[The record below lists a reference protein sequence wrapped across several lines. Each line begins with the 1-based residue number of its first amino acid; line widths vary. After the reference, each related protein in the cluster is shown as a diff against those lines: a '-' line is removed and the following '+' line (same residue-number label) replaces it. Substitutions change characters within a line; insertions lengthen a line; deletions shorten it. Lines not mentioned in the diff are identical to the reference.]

1 MPTLQEQ
8 AKTINDLIDKAK
20 TAADKGDIETARK
33 LQEEIQTAKDAY
45 NSEKE
50 VVDAISAEEKVGG
63 DSEPATSKESETEEK
78 NDKPDA
84 EKDLKKPAPEKE
96 ESTKEEEP
104 KADEKEQPE
113 EKPEAPVEEKT
124 PEELEEEK
132 KKKLGGKRSMARK
145 ILGNQ
150 DNKFSE
156 ETQAFLDYVKTKG
169 AQRDNVTSVEAQPI
183 IPEDIKYQPE
193 ELPETFVDLK
203 KFVNVQPVTTAAGS
217 HPILNPAQETMVSV
231 EELEKNPELAKPKF
245 TDIDYKVK
253 TYRGQ
258 IPVSQESLDDSE
270 ANLANIVAQNN
281 ARQAVNTTN
290 KYIAD
295 VMKSFEAVN
304 TADLDDI
311 KQIINVEI
319 DPAYNLSL
327 VVSQSF
333 YQALDTLKDKN
344 GQYLLKQDITSPTGT
359 VLFGRP
365 VFIIKDELFGNKGDK
380 KAFIGD
386 LKYAVFFADRKQA
399 SVKWVENEIYGQV
412 LAAYMRF
419 DVKKGVEEAGRFLTY
434 TGTAGDLGTGSEPQA

>member
-1 MPTLQEQ
+1 
-8 AKTINDLIDKAK
+8 
-20 TAADKGDIETARK
+20 
-33 LQEEIQTAKDAY
+33 
-45 NSEKE
+45 
-50 VVDAISAEEKVGG
+50 
-63 DSEPATSKESETEEK
+63 
-78 NDKPDA
+78 
-84 EKDLKKPAPEKE
+84 
-96 ESTKEEEP
+96 
-104 KADEKEQPE
+104 
-113 EKPEAPVEEKT
+113 
-124 PEELEEEK
+124 
-132 KKKLGGKRSMARK
+132 MARQ
-145 ILGNQ
+145 ILENKENQ
-150 DNKFSE
+150 LSDEAKGFVEYLKS
-156 ETQAFLDYVKTKG
+156 KG
-169 AQRDNVTSVEAQPI
+169 AKRDNVKSVDAQPI

-399 SVKWVENEIYGQV
+399 SVKWVENEIYGQI

>member
-1 MPTLQEQ
+1 MATLQEQ
-8 AKTINDLIDKAK
+8 AKSINDLIDQAQKAVNN
-20 TAADKGDIETARK
+20 GDVETARK
-33 LQEEIQTAKDAY
+33 LKEEIQQAKDTY
-45 NSEKE
+45 NEQKE
-50 VVDAISAEEKVGG
+50 IVDSVSAEEKISG
-63 DSEPATSKESETEEK
+63 DSEAPKEKTETEAKNEK
-78 NDKPDA
+78 PEAETVPEKDTEAKPDVD
-84 EKDLKKPAPEKE
+84 K
-96 ESTKEEEP
+96 EP
-104 KADEKEQPE
+104 KADEKEAPE
-113 EKPEAPVEEKT
+113 EKPETPIEEKT

-132 KKKLGGKRSMARK
+132 KKKLGGKRSMARQ
-145 ILGNQ
+145 ILENKENQ
-150 DNKFSE
+150 LSDEAKGFVEYLKS
-156 ETQAFLDYVKTKG
+156 KG
-169 AQRDNVTSVEAQPI
+169 AKRDNVKSVDAQPI

-311 KQIINVEI
+311 KAIINVEI

>member
-1 MPTLQEQ
+1 MATLQEQ
-8 AKTINDLIDKAK
+8 AKSINDLIDQAQKAVNN
-20 TAADKGDIETARK
+20 GDVETARK
-33 LQEEIQTAKDAY
+33 LKEEIQQAKDTY
-45 NSEKE
+45 NEQKE
-50 VVDAISAEEKVGG
+50 IVDSVSAEEKISG
-63 DSEPATSKESETEEK
+63 DSEAPKEKTETEAK
-78 NDKPDA
+78 NEKPDA
-84 EKDLKKPAPEKE
+84 ENVPEKNAE
-96 ESTKEEEP
+96 AKPDVDKEP
-104 KADEKEQPE
+104 KADEKEAPE
-113 EKPEAPVEEKT
+113 EKPETPIEEKT

-132 KKKLGGKRSMARK
+132 KKKLGGKRSMARQ
-145 ILGNQ
+145 ILENKENQ
-150 DNKFSE
+150 LSDE
-156 ETQAFLDYVKTKG
+156 VKGFVEYLKSKG
-169 AQRDNVTSVEAQPI
+169 AKRDNVKSVDAQPI

-304 TADLDDI
+304 TANLDDI
-311 KQIINVEI
+311 KEIINVEI

-344 GQYLLKQDITSPTGT
+344 EQYLLKQDITSPTGT

>member
-1 MPTLQEQ
+1 MATLQEQ
-8 AKTINDLIDKAK
+8 AKSINDLIDQAQKAVNN
-20 TAADKGDIETARK
+20 GDVETARK
-33 LQEEIQTAKDAY
+33 LKEEIQQAKDTY
-45 NSEKE
+45 NEQKE
-50 VVDAISAEEKVGG
+50 IVDSVSAEEKISG
-63 DSEPATSKESETEEK
+63 DSEAPKEKTETEAK
-78 NDKPDA
+78 NEKPDA
-84 EKDLKKPAPEKE
+84 EPPTEDKQPEQDKA
-96 ESTKEEEP
+96 P
-104 KADEKEQPE
+104 KADEKEVPE
-113 EKPEAPVEEKT
+113 EKPETPVEEKT

-203 KFVNVQPVTTAAGS
+203 KFVNVQPVTTASGS

-231 EELEKNPELAKPKF
+231 EELAKNPKLASPKF

-258 IPVSQESLDDSE
+258 IPVSQEALDDSE
-270 ANLANIVAQNN
+270 ANLANIIARNN

-295 VMKSFEAVN
+295 VMKTFAPVD
-304 TADLDDI
+304 TANLDDI
-311 KQIINVEI
+311 KQIINVDI

-365 VFIIKDELFGNKGDK
+365 VFIIKDELFGVKGDK

-386 LKYAVFFADRKQA
+386 LNYAVFFADRKQA
-399 SVKWVENEIYGQV
+399 SVKWVENEIYGQI

-419 DVKKGVEEAGRFLTY
+419 DVKKGVEEAGRFITY
-434 TGTAGDLGTGSEPQA
+434 TGTAGDVVTP

>member
-1 MPTLQEQ
+1 MATLQEQ
-8 AKTINDLIDKAK
+8 AKSINDLIDQAQKAVNN
-20 TAADKGDIETARK
+20 GDVETARK
-33 LQEEIQTAKDAY
+33 LQEEIQQAKNAY
-45 NSEKE
+45 NEQKE
-50 VVDAISAEEKVGG
+50 IVDSVSAEEKISG
-63 DSEPATSKESETEEK
+63 DSEAPKDKTETEEK
-78 NDKPDA
+78 NEKPDA
-84 EKDLKKPAPEKE
+84 EPPTEDKEVEKQPEQDK
-96 ESTKEEEP
+96 EP
-104 KADEKEQPE
+104 KADEKEVPE
-113 EKPEAPVEEKT
+113 EKPETPVEEKT

-132 KKKLGGKRSMARK
+132 KKKLGGKRSMARQ
-145 ILGNQ
+145 ILENKENQ
-150 DNKFSE
+150 LSDEAKGFVEYLKS
-156 ETQAFLDYVKTKG
+156 KG
-169 AQRDNVTSVEAQPI
+169 AKRDNVKSVDAQPI

-295 VMKSFEAVN
+295 VMKSFTAVD

-365 VFIIKDELFGNKGDK
+365 VFIIKDELFGAKGDK

-399 SVKWVENEIYGQV
+399 SVKWVENEIYGQI

-434 TGTAGDLGTGSEPQA
+434 TGTAGDLGTGSEPTA

>member
-1 MPTLQEQ
+1 MATLQEQ
-8 AKTINDLIDKAK
+8 AKSINDLIDQAQKAVNN
-20 TAADKGDIETARK
+20 GDVETARK
-33 LQEEIQTAKDAY
+33 LKEEIQQAKDTY
-45 NSEKE
+45 NEQKE
-50 VVDAISAEEKVGG
+50 IVDSVSAEEKISG
-63 DSEPATSKESETEEK
+63 DSEAPKEKTETEAK
-78 NDKPDA
+78 NEKPDA
-84 EKDLKKPAPEKE
+84 EPPTEDKQLEQDKA
-96 ESTKEEEP
+96 P
-104 KADEKEQPE
+104 KADEKEVPE
-113 EKPEAPVEEKT
+113 EKPKTPVEEKT

-156 ETQAFLDYVKTKG
+156 ETKAFLNYVKSKG

-203 KFVNVQPVTTAAGS
+203 KFVNVQPVTTASGS

-231 EELEKNPELAKPKF
+231 EELAKNPELASPKF

-258 IPVSQESLDDSE
+258 IPVSQEALDDSE
-270 ANLANIVAQNN
+270 ANLANIIAKNN

-295 VMKSFEAVN
+295 VMKSFAAVD
-304 TADLDDI
+304 TANLDDI
-311 KQIINVEI
+311 KQIINVDI

-365 VFIIKDELFGNKGDK
+365 VFIIKDELFGVKGDK

-386 LKYAVFFADRKQA
+386 LNYAVFFADRKQA
-399 SVKWVENEIYGQV
+399 SVKWVENEIYGQI

-419 DVKKGVEEAGRFLTY
+419 DVKKGVEEAGRFITY
-434 TGTAGDLGTGSEPQA
+434 TGTAGDVVTP

>member
-8 AKTINDLIDKAK
+8 AKSINDLIDQAK
-20 TAADKGDIETARK
+20 TAANKGDIETARK
-33 LQEEIQTAKDAY
+33 LQEEITQAKDAY

-50 VVDAISAEEKVGG
+50 VVDSVSAEEKISG
-63 DSEPATSKESETEEK
+63 DSEAPKEKTETEEK

-84 EKDLKKPAPEKE
+84 ESALEKDAEVKPEQDK
-96 ESTKEEEP
+96 EP
-104 KADEKEQPE
+104 KADEKEVPE
-113 EKPEAPVEEKT
+113 EKPETPVEEKT

-132 KKKLGGKRSMARK
+132 KKNLGGKRSMARK

-156 ETQAFLDYVKTKG
+156 ETEAFLNYVKSKG

-203 KFVNVQPVTTAAGS
+203 KFVNVQPVTTASGS

-231 EELEKNPELAKPKF
+231 EELAKNPELASPKF

-258 IPVSQESLDDSE
+258 IPVSQEALDDSE
-270 ANLANIVAQNN
+270 ANLANIIAKNN

-295 VMKSFEAVN
+295 VMKSFAPVD
-304 TADLDDI
+304 TANLDDI
-311 KQIINVEI
+311 KAIINVDI

-365 VFIIKDELFGNKGDK
+365 VFIIKDELFGAKGDK

-386 LKYAVFFADRKQA
+386 LNYAVFFADRKQA
-399 SVKWVENEIYGQV
+399 SVKWVENEIYGQI

>member
-1 MPTLQEQ
+1 MATLQEQ
-8 AKTINDLIDKAK
+8 AKSINDLIDQAQKAVNN
-20 TAADKGDIETARK
+20 GDVETARK
-33 LQEEIQTAKDAY
+33 LKEEIQQAKDTY
-45 NSEKE
+45 NEQKE
-50 VVDAISAEEKVGG
+50 IVDSVSAEEKISG
-63 DSEPATSKESETEEK
+63 DSEAPKEKTETEAKNEK
-78 NDKPDA
+78 PEAETVPEKDTEAKPDVD
-84 EKDLKKPAPEKE
+84 K
-96 ESTKEEEP
+96 EP

-113 EKPEAPVEEKT
+113 EKPETPVEEKT

-132 KKKLGGKRSMARK
+132 KKKLGGKRSMARQ
-145 ILGNQ
+145 ILENKE
-150 DNKFSE
+150 NKFSE
-156 ETQAFLDYVKTKG
+156 EAEAFLKYVQSKG

-203 KFVNVQPVTTAAGS
+203 KFVNVQPVTTASGS

-231 EELEKNPELAKPKF
+231 EELAKNPELASPKF

-258 IPVSQESLDDSE
+258 IPVSQEALDDSE
-270 ANLANIVAQNN
+270 ANLANIIAKNN

-295 VMKSFEAVN
+295 VMKSFAPVD
-304 TADLDDI
+304 TANLDDI
-311 KQIINVEI
+311 KAIINVDI

-365 VFIIKDELFGNKGDK
+365 VFIIKDELFGAKGDK

-386 LKYAVFFADRKQA
+386 LNYAVFFADRKQA

-434 TGTAGDLGTGSEPQA
+434 TGTAGDLGTGSEPTA

>member
-1 MPTLQEQ
+1 MATLQEQ
-8 AKTINDLIDKAK
+8 AKSINDLIDQAQKAVNN
-20 TAADKGDIETARK
+20 GDVETARK
-33 LQEEIQTAKDAY
+33 LKEEIQQAKDTY
-45 NSEKE
+45 NEQKE
-50 VVDAISAEEKVGG
+50 IVDSVSAEEKISG
-63 DSEPATSKESETEEK
+63 DSEAPKEKTETEAKNEKPEAENVPEK
-78 NDKPDA
+78 NAEAKPDVD
-84 EKDLKKPAPEKE
+84 K
-96 ESTKEEEP
+96 EP

-113 EKPEAPVEEKT
+113 EKPETPVEEKT

-132 KKKLGGKRSMARK
+132 KKKLGGKRSMARQ
-145 ILGNQ
+145 ILENKE
-150 DNKFSE
+150 NKFSE
-156 ETQAFLDYVKTKG
+156 EAEAFLKYVQSKG

-203 KFVNVQPVTTAAGS
+203 KFVNVQPVTTASGS

-231 EELEKNPELAKPKF
+231 EELAKNPELASPKF

-258 IPVSQESLDDSE
+258 IPVSQEALDDSE
-270 ANLANIVAQNN
+270 ANLANIIAKNN

-295 VMKSFEAVN
+295 VMKSFAPVD
-304 TADLDDI
+304 TANLDDI
-311 KQIINVEI
+311 KAIINVDI

-365 VFIIKDELFGNKGDK
+365 VFIIKDELFGAKGDK

-386 LKYAVFFADRKQA
+386 LNYAVFFADRKQA
-399 SVKWVENEIYGQV
+399 SVKWVENEIYGQI

-419 DVKKGVEEAGRFLTY
+419 DVKKGVEEAGRFITY
-434 TGTAGDLGTGSEPQA
+434 TGTAGDLGTGSEPVA

>member
-1 MPTLQEQ
+1 MATLQEQ
-8 AKTINDLIDKAK
+8 AKSINDLIDQAQKAVNN
-20 TAADKGDIETARK
+20 GDVETARK
-33 LQEEIQTAKDAY
+33 LKEEIQQAKDTY
-45 NSEKE
+45 NEQKE
-50 VVDAISAEEKVGG
+50 IVDSVSAEEKISG
-63 DSEPATSKESETEEK
+63 DSEAPKEKTETEAKNEKPEAENVPEK
-78 NDKPDA
+78 NAEAKPDVD
-84 EKDLKKPAPEKE
+84 K
-96 ESTKEEEP
+96 EP

-113 EKPEAPVEEKT
+113 EKPETPVEEKT

-132 KKKLGGKRSMARK
+132 KKKLGGKRSMARQ
-145 ILGNQ
+145 ILENKENQ
-150 DNKFSE
+150 LSDEAKGFVEYLKS
-156 ETQAFLDYVKTKG
+156 KG
-169 AQRDNVTSVEAQPI
+169 AKRDNVKSVDAQPI

-311 KQIINVEI
+311 KAIINVEI

-399 SVKWVENEIYGQV
+399 SVKWVENEIYGQI

>member
-8 AKTINDLIDKAK
+8 AKSINDLIDQAQS
-20 TAADKGDIETARK
+20 AANKGDIETARK
-33 LQEEIQTAKDAY
+33 LQEEITQAKDAY

-50 VVDAISAEEKVGG
+50 VVDSISAEEKVGS
-63 DSEPATSKESETEEK
+63 DSEAPKETTETEEK

-84 EKDLKKPAPEKE
+84 EPSAEEKDIEDKQ
-96 ESTKEEEP
+96 EP
-104 KADEKEQPE
+104 KAEET

-124 PEELEEEK
+124 PEELDEEK
-132 KKKLGGKRSMARK
+132 KKKLGGKRSMARQ
-145 ILGNQ
+145 ILENKE
-150 DNKFSE
+150 NKFSKE
-156 ETQAFLDYVKTKG
+156 AEAFLKYVQSKG

-203 KFVNVQPVTTAAGS
+203 KFVNVQPVTTASGS

-231 EELEKNPELAKPKF
+231 EELAKNPELASPKF

-258 IPVSQESLDDSE
+258 IPVSQEALDDSE
-270 ANLANIVAQNN
+270 ANLANIIAKNN

-295 VMKSFEAVN
+295 VMKSFAPVN
-304 TADLDDI
+304 TANLDDI
-311 KQIINVEI
+311 KQIINVDI
-319 DPAYNLSL
+319 DPAYNLSI
-327 VVSQSF
+327 VASQSF

-365 VFIIKDELFGNKGDK
+365 VFIIKDELFGAKGDK

-386 LKYAVFFADRKQA
+386 LNYAVFFADRKQA
-399 SVKWVENEIYGQV
+399 SVKWVENEIYGQI

-434 TGTAGDLGTGSEPQA
+434 TGTAGDGGTTETIDPAA

>member
-1 MPTLQEQ
+1 MATLQEQ
-8 AKTINDLIDKAK
+8 AKSINDLIDQAQKAVNN
-20 TAADKGDIETARK
+20 GDVETARK
-33 LQEEIQTAKDAY
+33 LKEEIQQAKDTY
-45 NSEKE
+45 NEQKE
-50 VVDAISAEEKVGG
+50 IVDSVSAEEKISG
-63 DSEPATSKESETEEK
+63 DSEAPKEKTETEAK
-78 NDKPDA
+78 NEKPDA
-84 EKDLKKPAPEKE
+84 ETVPEKDTE
-96 ESTKEEEP
+96 AKQEGDKEP
-104 KADEKEQPE
+104 KADEKEAPE
-113 EKPEAPVEEKT
+113 EKPETPIEEKT

-132 KKKLGGKRSMARK
+132 KKKLGGKRSMARQ
-145 ILGNQ
+145 ILENKENQ
-150 DNKFSE
+150 LSDEAKGFVEYLRS
-156 ETQAFLDYVKTKG
+156 KG
-169 AQRDNVTSVEAQPI
+169 AKRDNVKSVDAQPI

-311 KQIINVEI
+311 KAIINVEI

-399 SVKWVENEIYGQV
+399 SVKWVENEIYGQI

>member
-1 MPTLQEQ
+1 MATLQEQ
-8 AKTINDLIDKAK
+8 AKSINDLIDQAQKAVNN
-20 TAADKGDIETARK
+20 GDVETARK
-33 LQEEIQTAKDAY
+33 LKEEIQQAKDTY
-45 NSEKE
+45 NEQKE
-50 VVDAISAEEKVGG
+50 IVDSVSAEEKISG
-63 DSEPATSKESETEEK
+63 DSEAPKEKTETETK
-78 NDKPDA
+78 NEKPDA
-84 EKDLKKPAPEKE
+84 EPPTEYKQPEQDKE
-96 ESTKEEEP
+96 T
-104 KADEKEQPE
+104 KADEKEVPE
-113 EKPEAPVEEKT
+113 EKPETPVEEKT

-156 ETQAFLDYVKTKG
+156 ETEAFLNYVKSKG

-203 KFVNVQPVTTAAGS
+203 KFVNVQPVTTASGS

-231 EELEKNPELAKPKF
+231 EELAKNPELASPKF

-258 IPVSQESLDDSE
+258 IPVSQEALDDSE
-270 ANLANIVAQNN
+270 ANLANIIAKNN
-281 ARQAVNTTN
+281 ARQAVNTSN
-290 KYIAD
+290 KYIAE

-304 TADLDDI
+304 TANLDDI
-311 KQIINVEI
+311 KAIINVEI

-365 VFIIKDELFGNKGDK
+365 VFIIKDELFGAKGDK

-386 LKYAVFFADRKQA
+386 LNYAVFFADRKQA
-399 SVKWVENEIYGQV
+399 SVKWVEHAIYGQV

>member
-1 MPTLQEQ
+1 MATLQEQ
-8 AKTINDLIDKAK
+8 AKSINDLIDQAQKAVNN
-20 TAADKGDIETARK
+20 GDVETARK
-33 LQEEIQTAKDAY
+33 LQEEIQQAKNAY
-45 NSEKE
+45 NEQKE
-50 VVDAISAEEKVGG
+50 IVDAVSAEEKISG
-63 DSEPATSKESETEEK
+63 DSEAPKDKTETEEK
-78 NDKPDA
+78 NEKPDA
-84 EKDLKKPAPEKE
+84 EPPTEDKKVDEQPEQDK
-96 ESTKEEEP
+96 EP

-113 EKPEAPVEEKT
+113 EKPETPVEEKT

-203 KFVNVQPVTTAAGS
+203 KFVNVQPVTTASGS

-231 EELEKNPELAKPKF
+231 EELAKNPELASPKF

-258 IPVSQESLDDSE
+258 IPVSQEALDDSE
-270 ANLANIVAQNN
+270 ANLANIIARNN

-295 VMKSFEAVN
+295 VMKTFEPVD
-304 TADLDDI
+304 TANLDDI

-365 VFIIKDELFGNKGDK
+365 VFIIKDELFGAKGDK

-386 LKYAVFFADRKQA
+386 LNYAVFFADRKQA
-399 SVKWVENEIYGQV
+399 SVKWVENEIYGQI

-419 DVKKGVEEAGRFLTY
+419 DVKKGVEEAGRFITY
-434 TGTAGDLGTGSEPQA
+434 TGTAGDLGTGSEPTA

>member
-1 MPTLQEQ
+1 MATLQEQ
-8 AKTINDLIDKAK
+8 AKSINDLIDQAQKAVNN
-20 TAADKGDIETARK
+20 GDVETARK
-33 LQEEIQTAKDAY
+33 LQEEIQQAKDTY
-45 NSEKE
+45 NEQKE
-50 VVDAISAEEKVGG
+50 IVDSVSAEEKISG
-63 DSEPATSKESETEEK
+63 DSEAPKDKTETEEK
-78 NDKPDA
+78 NEKPDA
-84 EKDLKKPAPEKE
+84 EPPTEDKKVDEQPEQDK
-96 ESTKEEEP
+96 EP

-113 EKPEAPVEEKT
+113 EKPETPVEEKT

-132 KKKLGGKRSMARK
+132 KKKLGGKRSMARQ
-145 ILGNQ
+145 ILENKE
-150 DNKFSE
+150 NKFSE
-156 ETQAFLDYVKTKG
+156 EAEAFLKYVQSKG

-203 KFVNVQPVTTAAGS
+203 KFVNVQPVTTASGS

-231 EELEKNPELAKPKF
+231 EELAKNPELASPKF

-258 IPVSQESLDDSE
+258 IPVSQEALDDSE
-270 ANLANIVAQNN
+270 ANLANIIAKNN

-295 VMKSFEAVN
+295 VMKSFAPVD
-304 TADLDDI
+304 TANLDDI
-311 KQIINVEI
+311 KAIINVDI

-365 VFIIKDELFGNKGDK
+365 VFIIKDELFGAKGDK

-386 LKYAVFFADRKQA
+386 LNYAVFFADRKQA
-399 SVKWVENEIYGQV
+399 SVKWVENEIYGQI

-419 DVKKGVEEAGRFLTY
+419 DVKKGVEEAGRFITY
-434 TGTAGDLGTGSEPQA
+434 TGTAGDLGTGSEPVA

>member
-1 MPTLQEQ
+1 MATLKEQ
-8 AKTINDLIDKAK
+8 AKSINDLIDQAKKAVNN
-20 TAADKGDIETARK
+20 GDVETARK
-33 LQEEIQTAKDAY
+33 LKEEIQQAKDTY
-45 NSEKE
+45 NEQKE
-50 VVDAISAEEKVGG
+50 IVDSVSAEEKISG
-63 DSEPATSKESETEEK
+63 DSEAPKEKTETEAKNEK
-78 NDKPDA
+78 PEAETVPEKDTEAKPDVD
-84 EKDLKKPAPEKE
+84 K
-96 ESTKEEEP
+96 EP

-113 EKPEAPVEEKT
+113 EKPETPVEEKT

-132 KKKLGGKRSMARK
+132 KKKLGGKRSMARQ
-145 ILGNQ
+145 ILENKENQ
-150 DNKFSE
+150 LSDE
-156 ETQAFLDYVKTKG
+156 VKGFVEYLKSKG
-169 AQRDNVTSVEAQPI
+169 AKRDNVKSVDAQPI

-304 TADLDDI
+304 TANLDDI
-311 KQIINVEI
+311 KEIINVEI

-399 SVKWVENEIYGQV
+399 SVKWVENEIYGQI

>member
-8 AKTINDLIDKAK
+8 AKSINDLIDQAQS
-20 TAADKGDIETARK
+20 AANKGDIEAARK
-33 LQEEIQTAKDAY
+33 LQEEITQAKDAY

-50 VVDAISAEEKVGG
+50 VVDSISAEEKVGS
-63 DSEPATSKESETEEK
+63 DSEAPKETTETEEK

-84 EKDLKKPAPEKE
+84 EPSAEEKDVEDKP
-96 ESTKEEEP
+96 EP
-104 KADEKEQPE
+104 KTEET

-124 PEELEEEK
+124 PEELDEEK
-132 KKKLGGKRSMARK
+132 KKKLGGKRSMARQ
-145 ILGNQ
+145 ILENKE
-150 DNKFSE
+150 NKFSKE
-156 ETQAFLDYVKTKG
+156 AEAFLKYVQSKG

-203 KFVNVQPVTTAAGS
+203 KFVNVQPVTTASGS

-231 EELEKNPELAKPKF
+231 EELAKNPELASPKF

-258 IPVSQESLDDSE
+258 IPVSQEALDDSE
-270 ANLANIVAQNN
+270 ANLANIIAKNN

-295 VMKSFEAVN
+295 VMKSFAPVN
-304 TADLDDI
+304 TANLDDI
-311 KQIINVEI
+311 KQIINVDI
-319 DPAYNLSL
+319 DPAYNLSI
-327 VVSQSF
+327 VASQSF

-365 VFIIKDELFGNKGDK
+365 VFIIKDELFGVKGDK

-386 LKYAVFFADRKQA
+386 LNYAVFFADRKQA
-399 SVKWVENEIYGQV
+399 SVKWVENEIYGQI

-434 TGTAGDLGTGSEPQA
+434 TGTAGDGGTTETIDPAA

>member
-1 MPTLQEQ
+1 MATLQEQ
-8 AKTINDLIDKAK
+8 AKSINDLIDQAQKAVNN
-20 TAADKGDIETARK
+20 GDVETARK
-33 LQEEIQTAKDAY
+33 LKEEIQQAKDTY
-45 NSEKE
+45 NEQKE
-50 VVDAISAEEKVGG
+50 IVDSVSAEEKISG
-63 DSEPATSKESETEEK
+63 DSEAPKEKTETEAKNEKPEAENVPEK
-78 NDKPDA
+78 NAEAKPDVD
-84 EKDLKKPAPEKE
+84 K
-96 ESTKEEEP
+96 EP
-104 KADEKEQPE
+104 KADEKEQPGE
-113 EKPEAPVEEKT
+113 EPETPVEEKT

-132 KKKLGGKRSMARK
+132 KKKLGGKRSMARQ
-145 ILGNQ
+145 ILENK

-156 ETQAFLDYVKTKG
+156 EAQAFLKYVKTKG

-203 KFVNVQPVTTAAGS
+203 KFVNVQPVTNASGS

-231 EELEKNPELAKPKF
+231 EELAKNPELASPKF

-258 IPVSQESLDDSE
+258 IPVSQEALDDSE
-270 ANLANIVAQNN
+270 SNLANTIAKNN
-281 ARQAVNTTN
+281 ALLAVNTTN
-290 KYIAD
+290 RYIAE
-295 VMKSFEAVN
+295 VMKSFEAVDTDN
-304 TADLDDI
+304 LDDI
-311 KQIINVEI
+311 KAIINVDI

-365 VFIIKDELFGNKGDK
+365 VFIIKDELFGAKGDK

-386 LKYAVFFADRKQA
+386 LNYAVFFADRKQA
-399 SVKWVENEIYGQV
+399 SAKWVEHAIYGQV

>member
-1 MPTLQEQ
+1 MATLQEQ
-8 AKTINDLIDKAK
+8 AKSINDLIDQAQKAVNN
-20 TAADKGDIETARK
+20 GDVETARK
-33 LQEEIQTAKDAY
+33 LKEEIQQAKDTY
-45 NSEKE
+45 NEQKE
-50 VVDAISAEEKVGG
+50 IVDSVSAEEKISG
-63 DSEPATSKESETEEK
+63 DSEAPKEKTETEAKNEKPEAETVPEK
-78 NDKPDA
+78 NAEAKPDA
-84 EKDLKKPAPEKE
+84 DK
-96 ESTKEEEP
+96 EP

-113 EKPEAPVEEKT
+113 EKPETPVEEKT

-132 KKKLGGKRSMARK
+132 KKKLGGKRSMARQ
-145 ILGNQ
+145 ILENKENQ
-150 DNKFSE
+150 LSDEAKGFVEYLKS
-156 ETQAFLDYVKTKG
+156 KG
-169 AQRDNVTSVEAQPI
+169 AKRDNVKSVDAQPI

-365 VFIIKDELFGNKGDK
+365 VFIIKDELFGAKGDK

-386 LKYAVFFADRKQA
+386 LNYAVFFADRKQA
-399 SVKWVENEIYGQV
+399 SVKWVENEIYGQI

-419 DVKKGVEEAGRFLTY
+419 DVKKGVEEAGRFITY
-434 TGTAGDLGTGSEPQA
+434 TGTAGDLGTGSEPTA

>member
-8 AKTINDLIDKAK
+8 AKSINDLIDQAQS
-20 TAADKGDIETARK
+20 AANKGDIENARK
-33 LQEEIQTAKDAY
+33 LQEEITQAKDAY

-50 VVDAISAEEKVGG
+50 VVDSVSAEEKISG
-63 DSEPATSKESETEEK
+63 DSEAPKETTETEEK

-84 EKDLKKPAPEKE
+84 EPSAEEKDVEEKP
-96 ESTKEEEP
+96 EP
-104 KADEKEQPE
+104 KAEET
-113 EKPEAPVEEKT
+113 EKPEAPVEEKA
-124 PEELEEEK
+124 PEELDEEK
-132 KKKLGGKRSMARK
+132 KKKLGGKRSMARQ
-145 ILGNQ
+145 ILENKE
-150 DNKFSE
+150 NKFSQE
-156 ETQAFLDYVKTKG
+156 AEAFLKYVQSKG

-203 KFVNVQPVTTAAGS
+203 KFVNVQPVTTASGS

-231 EELEKNPELAKPKF
+231 EELAKNPELASPKF

-258 IPVSQESLDDSE
+258 IPVSQEALDDSE
-270 ANLANIVAQNN
+270 ANLANIIAKNN

-295 VMKSFEAVN
+295 VMKSFEAVD

-311 KQIINVEI
+311 KQIINVDI

-344 GQYLLKQDITSPTGT
+344 GQYLLKQDITSVTGT

-365 VFIIKDELFGNKGDK
+365 VFIIKDELFGAKGDK

-386 LKYAVFFADRKQA
+386 LNYAVFFADRKQA
-399 SVKWVENEIYGQV
+399 SVKWVENEIYGQI

-434 TGTAGDLGTGSEPQA
+434 TGTAGDVVTP

>member
-1 MPTLQEQ
+1 MATLQEQ
-8 AKTINDLIDKAK
+8 AKSINDLIDQAQKAVNN
-20 TAADKGDIETARK
+20 GDVETARK
-33 LQEEIQTAKDAY
+33 LKEEIQQAKDTY
-45 NSEKE
+45 NEQKE
-50 VVDAISAEEKVGG
+50 IVDSVSAEEKISG
-63 DSEPATSKESETEEK
+63 DSEAPKEKTETEAKNEKPEAENVPEK
-78 NDKPDA
+78 NAEAKPDVD
-84 EKDLKKPAPEKE
+84 K
-96 ESTKEEEP
+96 EP

-113 EKPEAPVEEKT
+113 EKPETPVEEKT

-150 DNKFSE
+150 DKFSE
-156 ETQAFLDYVKTKG
+156 ETEAFLNYVKSKG

-203 KFVNVQPVTTAAGS
+203 KFVNVQPVTTASGS

-231 EELEKNPELAKPKF
+231 EELAKNPELASPKF

-258 IPVSQESLDDSE
+258 IPVSQEALDDSE
-270 ANLANIVAQNN
+270 ANIANIIAKNN
-281 ARQAVNTTN
+281 ARQAVNTSN
-290 KYIAD
+290 KYIAE

-304 TADLDDI
+304 TANLDDI
-311 KQIINVEI
+311 KAIINVEI

-365 VFIIKDELFGNKGDK
+365 VFIIKDELFGAKGDK

-386 LKYAVFFADRKQA
+386 LNYAVFFADRKQA
-399 SVKWVENEIYGQV
+399 SVKWVEHAIYGQV

>member
-1 MPTLQEQ
+1 MATLQEQ
-8 AKTINDLIDKAK
+8 AKSINDLIDQAQKAVNN
-20 TAADKGDIETARK
+20 GDVETARK
-33 LQEEIQTAKDAY
+33 LQEEIQQAKNAY
-45 NSEKE
+45 NEQKE
-50 VVDAISAEEKVGG
+50 IVDAVSAEEKISG
-63 DSEPATSKESETEEK
+63 DSEAPKDKTETEEK
-78 NDKPDA
+78 NEKPDA
-84 EKDLKKPAPEKE
+84 EPPTEDKKVDEQPEQDK
-96 ESTKEEEP
+96 EP

-113 EKPEAPVEEKT
+113 ENPETPVEEKT

-203 KFVNVQPVTTAAGS
+203 KFVNVQPVTTASGS

-231 EELEKNPELAKPKF
+231 EELAKNPELASPKF

-258 IPVSQESLDDSE
+258 IPVSQEALDDSE
-270 ANLANIVAQNN
+270 ANLANIIAKNN

-295 VMKSFEAVN
+295 VMKSFAAVD
-304 TADLDDI
+304 TANLDDI
-311 KQIINVEI
+311 KQIINVDI

-365 VFIIKDELFGNKGDK
+365 VFIIKDELFGVKGDK

-386 LKYAVFFADRKQA
+386 LNYAVFFADRKQA
-399 SVKWVENEIYGQV
+399 SVKWVENEIYGQI

-434 TGTAGDLGTGSEPQA
+434 TGTAGDVVTP

>member
-1 MPTLQEQ
+1 MATLQEQ
-8 AKTINDLIDKAK
+8 AKSINDLIDQAQKAVNN
-20 TAADKGDIETARK
+20 GDVETARK
-33 LQEEIQTAKDAY
+33 LKEEIQQAKDTY
-45 NSEKE
+45 NEQKE
-50 VVDAISAEEKVGG
+50 IVDSVSAEEKISG
-63 DSEPATSKESETEEK
+63 DSEASKDKTETEEK
-78 NDKPDA
+78 NDKPEA
-84 EKDLKKPAPEKE
+84 ETVSEKDTEAKQEGDK
-96 ESTKEEEP
+96 EP

-113 EKPEAPVEEKT
+113 EKPETPIEEKT

-132 KKKLGGKRSMARK
+132 KKKLGGKRSMARQ
-145 ILGNQ
+145 ILENKENQ
-150 DNKFSE
+150 LSDEAKGFVEYLKS
-156 ETQAFLDYVKTKG
+156 KG
-169 AQRDNVTSVEAQPI
+169 AKRDNVKSVDAQPI

-434 TGTAGDLGTGSEPQA
+434 TGTAGDLGTGSEPTA

>member
-1 MPTLQEQ
+1 MATLQEQ
-8 AKTINDLIDKAK
+8 AKSINDLIDQAQKAVNN
-20 TAADKGDIETARK
+20 GDVETARK
-33 LQEEIQTAKDAY
+33 LKEEIQQAKDTY
-45 NSEKE
+45 NEQKE
-50 VVDAISAEEKVGG
+50 IVDSVSAEEKISG
-63 DSEPATSKESETEEK
+63 DSEAPKDKTETEEK
-78 NDKPDA
+78 NEKPDA
-84 EKDLKKPAPEKE
+84 ESAPEKDAE
-96 ESTKEEEP
+96 VKPEQDKEP

-132 KKKLGGKRSMARK
+132 KKKLGGKRSMARQ
-145 ILGNQ
+145 ILENKENQ
-150 DNKFSE
+150 LSDEAKGFVEYLKS
-156 ETQAFLDYVKTKG
+156 KG
-169 AQRDNVTSVEAQPI
+169 AKRDNVKSVDAQPI

-434 TGTAGDLGTGSEPQA
+434 TGTAGDLGTGSEPTA

>member
-1 MPTLQEQ
+1 MATLQEQ
-8 AKTINDLIDKAK
+8 AKSINDLIDQAQKAVNN
-20 TAADKGDIETARK
+20 GDVETARK
-33 LQEEIQTAKDAY
+33 LKEEIQQAKDTY
-45 NSEKE
+45 NEQKE
-50 VVDAISAEEKVGG
+50 IVDSVSAEEKISG
-63 DSEPATSKESETEEK
+63 DSEAPKEKTETEAKNEKPEAENVPEK
-78 NDKPDA
+78 NAEAKPDVD
-84 EKDLKKPAPEKE
+84 K
-96 ESTKEEEP
+96 EP

-113 EKPEAPVEEKT
+113 EKPETPVEEKT

-132 KKKLGGKRSMARK
+132 KKKLGGKRSMARQ
-145 ILGNQ
+145 ILENKENQ
-150 DNKFSE
+150 LSDEAKGFVEYLKS
-156 ETQAFLDYVKTKG
+156 KG
-169 AQRDNVTSVEAQPI
+169 AKRDNVKSVDAQPI

-399 SVKWVENEIYGQV
+399 SVKWVENEIYGQI

>member
-1 MPTLQEQ
+1 MATLQEQ
-8 AKTINDLIDKAK
+8 AKSINDLIDQAQKAVNN
-20 TAADKGDIETARK
+20 GDVETARK
-33 LQEEIQTAKDAY
+33 LKEEIQQAKDTY
-45 NSEKE
+45 NEQKE
-50 VVDAISAEEKVGG
+50 IVDSVSAEEKISG
-63 DSEPATSKESETEEK
+63 DSEAPKEKTETEAKNEK
-78 NDKPDA
+78 PEAETVPEKDTEAKPDVD
-84 EKDLKKPAPEKE
+84 K
-96 ESTKEEEP
+96 EP

-113 EKPEAPVEEKT
+113 EKPETPVEEKT

-132 KKKLGGKRSMARK
+132 KKKLGGKRSMARQ
-145 ILGNQ
+145 ILENKE
-150 DNKFSE
+150 NKFSKE
-156 ETQAFLDYVKTKG
+156 AEAFLKYVQSKG

-203 KFVNVQPVTTAAGS
+203 KFVNVQPVTTASGS

-231 EELEKNPELAKPKF
+231 EELAKNPELASPKF

-258 IPVSQESLDDSE
+258 IPISQESLDDAE

-281 ARQAVNTTN
+281 ARQAVNTSN
-290 KYIAD
+290 KYIAE
-295 VMKSFEAVN
+295 VMKSFAPVD
-304 TADLDDI
+304 TANLDDI
-311 KQIINVEI
+311 KAIINTDI

-333 YQALDTLKDKN
+333 YNALDTLKDKN

-365 VFIIKDELFGNKGDK
+365 VFIIKDELFGAKGDK

-386 LKYAVFFADRKQA
+386 LNYAVFFADRKQA
-399 SVKWVENEIYGQV
+399 SVKWVENEIYGQI

-419 DVKKGVEEAGRFLTY
+419 DVKKGVEEAGRFITY
-434 TGTAGDLGTGSEPQA
+434 TGTAGDLGTGSEPVA

>member
-1 MPTLQEQ
+1 MATLQEQ
-8 AKTINDLIDKAK
+8 AKSINDLIDQAQKAVNN
-20 TAADKGDIETARK
+20 GDVETARK
-33 LQEEIQTAKDAY
+33 LKEEIQQAKDTY
-45 NSEKE
+45 NEQKE
-50 VVDAISAEEKVGG
+50 IVDSVSAEEKISG
-63 DSEPATSKESETEEK
+63 DAEAPKEKTETEAK
-78 NDKPDA
+78 NEKPDA
-84 EKDLKKPAPEKE
+84 EPPAEDKKVEKQPEQDKA
-96 ESTKEEEP
+96 P
-104 KADEKEQPE
+104 KADEKEVPE
-113 EKPEAPVEEKT
+113 EKPETPVEEKT

-156 ETQAFLDYVKTKG
+156 ETEAFLNYVKSKG

-203 KFVNVQPVTTAAGS
+203 KFVNVQPVTTASGS

-231 EELEKNPELAKPKF
+231 VELAKNPDLASPKF

-258 IPVSQESLDDSE
+258 IPVSQEALDDSE
-270 ANLANIVAQNN
+270 ANLANIIAKNN

-295 VMKSFEAVN
+295 VMKTFAPVD
-304 TADLDDI
+304 TANLDDI

-365 VFIIKDELFGNKGDK
+365 VFIIKDELFGVKGDK

-386 LKYAVFFADRKQA
+386 LNYAVFFADRKQA
-399 SVKWVENEIYGQV
+399 SVKWVENEIYGQI

-419 DVKKGVEEAGRFLTY
+419 DVKKGVEEAGRFITY
-434 TGTAGDLGTGSEPQA
+434 TGTAGDLGTGSEPTA

>member
-8 AKTINDLIDKAK
+8 AKSINDLIDQAQ
-20 TAADKGDIETARK
+20 TAANKGDIETARK
-33 LQEEIQTAKDAY
+33 LQEEITQAKDAY

-50 VVDAISAEEKVGG
+50 VVDSVSAEEKISG
-63 DSEPATSKESETEEK
+63 DSEAPKDKTETEEK
-78 NDKPDA
+78 NEKPDA
-84 EKDLKKPAPEKE
+84 EPPTEDKKVDEQPEEDK
-96 ESTKEEEP
+96 EP
-104 KADEKEQPE
+104 KADEKEQPV
-113 EKPEAPVEEKT
+113 EKPEAPIEEKT

-132 KKKLGGKRSMARK
+132 KKKLGGKRSMARQ
-145 ILGNQ
+145 ILENKENQ
-150 DNKFSE
+150 LSDEAKGFVEYLKS
-156 ETQAFLDYVKTKG
+156 KG
-169 AQRDNVTSVEAQPI
+169 AKRDNVKSVDAQPI

-270 ANLANIVAQNN
+270 ANLAAIVAQNN

-295 VMKSFEAVN
+295 IMKSFAPVN
-304 TADLDDI
+304 TANLDDI

-365 VFIIKDELFGNKGDK
+365 VFIIKDELFGAKGDK

-399 SVKWVENEIYGQV
+399 SVKWVENEIYGQI

-434 TGTAGDLGTGSEPQA
+434 TGTAGDLGTGSEPTA

>member
-8 AKTINDLIDKAK
+8 AKSINDLIDQAQ
-20 TAADKGDIETARK
+20 TAANKGDIETARK
-33 LQEEIQTAKDAY
+33 LQEEITQAKDAY

-50 VVDAISAEEKVGG
+50 VVDSVSAEEKISG
-63 DSEPATSKESETEEK
+63 DSEAPKDKTETEEK
-78 NDKPDA
+78 NEKPDA
-84 EKDLKKPAPEKE
+84 EPPTEDKKVDEQPEEDK
-96 ESTKEEEP
+96 EP
-104 KADEKEQPE
+104 KADEKEQPV
-113 EKPEAPVEEKT
+113 EKPEAPIEEKT

-132 KKKLGGKRSMARK
+132 KKKLGGKRSMARQ
-145 ILGNQ
+145 ILGSQ

-156 ETQAFLDYVKTKG
+156 ETQAFLNYVKTKG
-169 AQRDNVTSVEAQPI
+169 AQRDNVKSIDAQPI

-203 KFVNVQPVTTAAGS
+203 KFVNVQPVTTASGS
-217 HPILNPAQETMVSV
+217 HPILNPAQETMISV
-231 EELEKNPELAKPKF
+231 EELAKNPELAKPTF
-245 TDIDYKVK
+245 TEVDYKVK

-295 VMKSFEAVN
+295 IMKSFAPVN

-311 KQIINVEI
+311 KAIINVEI

-365 VFIIKDELFGNKGDK
+365 VFIIKDELFGAKGDK

-399 SVKWVENEIYGQV
+399 TVKWIDNEIYGEL

-434 TGTAGDLGTGSEPQA
+434 TGTAGDLGTGSEPTA

>member
-1 MPTLQEQ
+1 MATLDEQ
-8 AKTINDLIDKAK
+8 AKSINDLIDQAQKAVN
-20 TAADKGDIETARK
+20 DGDVETAKK
-33 LQEEIQTAKDAY
+33 LKEEIQQAKDVY
-45 NSEKE
+45 NEQKE
-50 VVDAISAEEKVGG
+50 IVDSVNAEEKVSNGS
-63 DSEPATSKESETEEK
+63 DASKEKTETEVK
-78 NDKPDA
+78 NDKPEA
-84 EKDLKKPAPEKE
+84 EPDKSKAPAKPV
-96 ESTKEEEP
+96 EEP
-104 KADEKEQPE
+104 KKEDIATE
-113 EKPEAPVEEKT
+113 EKPEPTEPVEDDEL
-124 PEELEEEK
+124 PDEED
-132 KKKLGGKRSMARK
+132 KKKLGGKRSMTRK
-145 ILGNQ
+145 ILGDQ
-150 DNKFSE
+150 VSDE
-156 ETQAFLDYVKTKG
+156 VKGFFEYIKSKG
-169 AQRDNVTSVEAQPI
+169 AKRDNVKSVDAQPI

-217 HPILNPAQETMVSV
+217 HPILNPAQETMISV

-245 TDIDYKVK
+245 TDVDYKVK

-270 ANLANIVAQNN
+270 ANLAQIVAQNN

-290 KYIAD
+290 KAIAD
-295 VMKSFEAVN
+295 VMKSFTAVN
-304 TADLDDI
+304 TANLDDI

-344 GQYLLKQDITSPTGT
+344 GQYLLKQDVTSPTGT

-365 VFIIKDELFGNKGDK
+365 IFIIKDELFGAKGEK
-380 KAFIGD
+380 HAFIGD

-399 SVKWVENEIYGQV
+399 SVKWIENEIYGQI

-419 DVKKGVEEAGRFLTY
+419 DVKKGVDEAGHFLTY
-434 TGTAGDLGTGSEPQA
+434 TGTAGDLGTGSEPTA

>member
-1 MPTLQEQ
+1 MATLQEQ
-8 AKTINDLIDKAK
+8 AKSINDLIDQAQKAVNN
-20 TAADKGDIETARK
+20 GDVETARK
-33 LQEEIQTAKDAY
+33 LKEEIQQAKDTY
-45 NSEKE
+45 NEQKE
-50 VVDAISAEEKVGG
+50 IVDSVSAEEKISG
-63 DSEPATSKESETEEK
+63 DSEAPKEKTETEAKNEKPEAENVPEK
-78 NDKPDA
+78 NAEAKPDVD
-84 EKDLKKPAPEKE
+84 K
-96 ESTKEEEP
+96 EP
-104 KADEKEQPE
+104 KADEKEAPE
-113 EKPEAPVEEKT
+113 EKPETPVEEKT

-132 KKKLGGKRSMARK
+132 KKKLGGKRSMARQ
-145 ILGNQ
+145 ILENKENQ
-150 DNKFSE
+150 LSDEAKGFVEYLKS
-156 ETQAFLDYVKTKG
+156 KG
-169 AQRDNVTSVEAQPI
+169 AKRDNVKSVDAQPI

-311 KQIINVEI
+311 KAIINVEI